1 VAVVVGFL
9 GKCVAAIHVDM
20 VVPLALVCATIEC
33 PVMRVYK
40 FIQPFLR
47 GGYGAAVIADSEES
61 ARTRLKAY
69 VLAQM
74 RDDEEEPDISWVDK
88 AEVTCFDIERPSI
101 IIYVES

>member
-1 VAVVVGFL
+1 
-9 GKCVAAIHVDM
+9 
-20 VVPLALVCATIEC
+20 
-33 PVMRVYK
+33 MRVFK

-61 ARTRLKAY
+61 ARIRLKAY

-74 RDDEEEPDISWVDK
+74 RDDEEEPDVSWVDK
-88 AEVTCFDIERPSI
+88 AEVTCFDIDRPSI